1 MNSRFCHLARDTLD
15 LHLVILFCHLI
26 IYSSMYL
33 WIYLLETSLTVQSK
47 NSTTSFIDSF
57 LWSLAWHFR
66 LSTVLTG
73 LFCQCFVMW
82 VATHHVRVTLISS
95 SFCSLKWAF
104 LRNVSFRCV
113 LTVVKLAEIFGL
125 SLRFRDLEGILGL
138 RFRDLEGILGLRFRD
153 LEGILGL
160 RQTELWFQQRLF
172 LYT

>member
-1 MNSRFCHLARDTLD
+1 M
-15 LHLVILFCHLI
+15 
-26 IYSSMYL
+26 
-33 WIYLLETSLTVQSK
+33 
-47 NSTTSFIDSF
+47 
-57 LWSLAWHFR
+57 
-66 LSTVLTG
+66 
-73 LFCQCFVMW
+73 
-82 VATHHVRVTLISS
+82 ATHHVRVTLISS

-125 SLRFRDLEGILGL
+125 SLRFRDLEGVLGL

>member
-1 MNSRFCHLARDTLD
+1 M
-15 LHLVILFCHLI
+15 
-26 IYSSMYL
+26 
-33 WIYLLETSLTVQSK
+33 
-47 NSTTSFIDSF
+47 
-57 LWSLAWHFR
+57 
-66 LSTVLTG
+66 
-73 LFCQCFVMW
+73 
-82 VATHHVRVTLISS
+82 TLISS

-113 LTVVKLAEIFGL
+113 LTVVKLSEIFGL
-125 SLRFRDLEGILGL
+125 SLRFRDLEGVLALSFRDLEGILGL

>member
-1 MNSRFCHLARDTLD
+1 M
-15 LHLVILFCHLI
+15 
-26 IYSSMYL
+26 
-33 WIYLLETSLTVQSK
+33 
-47 NSTTSFIDSF
+47 
-57 LWSLAWHFR
+57 
-66 LSTVLTG
+66 
-73 LFCQCFVMW
+73 
-82 VATHHVRVTLISS
+82 TLISS

-125 SLRFRDLEGILGL
+125 SLRFRDLEGVLGL

-153 LEGILGL
+153 LEGVLVLRFRDLEGVLVL